1 MKIVDNTNDTWKLGD
16 IVIDNDGRKGIIKKD
31 KDNDF
36 VIVRIDETHVGD
48 YFNGLAYE
56 VGINMYGLQR
66 NAPEFHKVNDNNDN
80 EEWQLG
86 DVLVTN
92 TGNISLIVKNNY
104 QKYYLMN
111 INPGVEWAYSTRKD
125 DIFLDSCETLEKLY
139 KKFSPTWHKVNA
151 KLVIE

>member
-1 MKIVDNTNDTWKLGD
+1 MEIIDKTNDTWKIGD

-48 YFNGLAYE
+48 YFNGLVYE
-56 VGINMYGLQR
+56 AGINMYGLQR

-86 DVLVTN
+86 DVVTD
-92 TGNISLIVKNNY
+92 
-104 QKYYLMN
+104 N
-111 INPGVEWAYSTRKD
+111 INYGLVITDDSSDYMVLNFKGINQYTTGQTSSYESMKKLQDYYSD
-125 DIFLDSCETLEKLY
+125 
-139 KKFSPTWHKVNA
+139 WHKVNA